1 MKRMLLIIL
10 ITVISLCSLA
20 GCGGGKEVNV
30 SCSGEA
36 ILFDGKAS
44 KLTEWCGET
53 ATHKVGDALSIS
65 YYICTGGPD
74 DCPHNTVGVLPENMG
89 KKKKARYYS
98 VYFDT
103 YVYMLYPCG
112 DYWIEGCGVLED
124 EDKYSTQQILDYM
137 HADMEGITLTADLN
151 SMVYAD
157 AVTVDLSSWEYKVRP
172 GEIVIPGVLRVKM
185 NDDSVRM
192 TGSKTFGNITVTTA
206 STASYDYYK
215 YKNVLIQMAAGIDV
229 EAYIQF
235 LE

>member
-1 MKRMLLIIL
+1 MTKMLLRIL
-10 ITVISLCSLA
+10 VIAASLCSLL
-20 GCGGGKEVNV
+20 GCGGNKQVEV

-36 ILFDGKAS
+36 VLFDGTPS

-53 ATHKVGDALSIS
+53 ATHKVGDALNIS
-65 YYICTGGPD
+65 YYVCTGGPD

-112 DYWIEGCGVLED
+112 DYWIEGCGILDE

-137 HADMEGITLTADLN
+137 YADMEVMTLTAELN
-151 SMVYAD
+151 SMTYAD
-157 AVTVDLSSWEYKVRP
+157 AVVVDLSSWEYKVRP
-172 GEIVIPGVLRVKM
+172 NEIVIPGVLRVKL
-185 NDDSVRM
+185 DDGSVRM
-192 TGSKTFGNITVTTA
+192 TGSKTFGSVTVATA
-206 STASYDYYK
+206 STASYDYYR
-215 YKNVLIQMAAGIDV
+215 YKDVLIQVAAGIDV